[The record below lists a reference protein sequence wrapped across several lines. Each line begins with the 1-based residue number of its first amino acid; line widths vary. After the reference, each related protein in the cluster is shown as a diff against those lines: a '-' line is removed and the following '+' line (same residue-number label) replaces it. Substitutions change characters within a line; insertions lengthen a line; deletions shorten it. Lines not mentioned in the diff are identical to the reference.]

1 MLSENELVMLVD
13 RKGKKY
19 IIELKKGKSFEFHK
33 GKVMHDEILK
43 KDVGERVLTSAG
55 EELLILKPTL
65 AEFVLKKLKRVS
77 QIIYPKDIGQILV
90 LADVFNAAKVLEVG
104 TGSGAL
110 TLYLLKA
117 AKGKVISIDEREDMI
132 KTATKNIEA
141 FYGKKLKE
149 IKNLTL
155 KKENLANLKEK
166 GFDRIILD
174 LPNPWD
180 YLEKIKEILNDGGI
194 VACWLPTAMQVFKLV
209 DSIEKDVSFVLT
221 GIYET
226 LQREWQKRDIALRPK
241 DRMIAHTGFLI
252 VFRKIKSE
260 R

>member
-1 MLSENELVMLVD
+1 
-13 RKGKKY
+13 
-19 IIELKKGKSFEFHK
+19 
-33 GKVMHDEILK
+33 
-43 KDVGERVLTSAG
+43 LTSAG

-65 AEFVLKKLKRVS
+65 AEFVLKKLKRAS

-117 AKGKVISIDEREDMI
+117 AKGKVVSIDEREDMI
-132 KTATKNIEA
+132 KTATRNIEA
-141 FYGKKLKE
+141 FYGKKLRE

-174 LPNPWD
+174 LPNPWR
-180 YLEKIKEILNDGGI
+180 L
-194 VACWLPTAMQVFKLV
+194 
-209 DSIEKDVSFVLT
+209 
-221 GIYET
+221 
-226 LQREWQKRDIALRPK
+226 
-241 DRMIAHTGFLI
+241 
-252 VFRKIKSE
+252 FRKNQGNFE
-260 R
+260 

>member
-43 KDVGERVLTSAG
+43 KGIGERVLTSTG
-55 EELLILKPTL
+55 EELLILKPML
-65 AEFVLKKLKRVS
+65 ADFVLKKLKRAS

-117 AKGKVISIDEREDMI
+117 AKGKVVSIDEREDMI

-141 FYGKKLKE
+141 FYGKKLRE

-194 VACWLPTAMQVFKLV
+194 VACWLPTVMQVFKLV
-209 DSIEKDVSFVLT
+209 DSIEKDSSFVLT

-252 VFRKIKSE
+252 VFRKIKSK